1 MPTIIIS
8 AIGSYLYFTG
18 RFSFGSFRTQ
28 GRHVRAAGAV
38 LLMPAVL
45 MLVLIVLVYL
55 LFGNSEEALIE
66 LFGFLALLE
75 IGLLVLASMVAYI
88 LIADPANAPRLPGI
102 LGAIQAERRA
112 NGDQPVPPVRNRTVT
127 VMPRGTTTVA
137 APAPKPTKQFG
148 SVLSTKEAA
157 EYMNVTEADILRW
170 IDEGK
175 LAAARINY
183 MYKIAKSNLDDL
195 RANPPTE

>member
-1 MPTIIIS
+1 MTLIVCLS
-8 AIGSYLYFTG
+8 GAFLYYTG
-18 RFSFGSFRTQ
+18 RFSLGSFRTE

-38 LLMPAVL
+38 LMLPAASIFVLSFIIGLMFASRAD
-45 MLVLIVLVYL
+45 MLVTLIGALSLV
-55 LFGNSEEALIE
+55 
-66 LFGFLALLE
+66 E
-75 IGLLVLASMVAYI
+75 IASLVLASIVAYI
-88 LIADPANAPRLPGI
+88 LIADPTNAPRLPGI
-102 LGAIQAERRA
+102 LGVIQAERRA
-112 NGDQPVPPVRNRTVT
+112 NGDQPVRPRNRTVT

-195 RANPPTE
+195 RANPPTG